1 MRTIT
6 LCLLLLATVAVADE
20 IHLKNGGTVVG
31 TVLDDGDPVVVK
43 TVGGGTIKIA
53 REKIESIEKKALPV
67 TPNPDAAPREHK
79 PCPPVRY
86 VDLLSGYAVKP
97 PAGWKKIPAA
107 KNSKATFAMPDP
119 KLFFKMDVWIVKSDA
134 TLGGFYEAFTKA
146 YKSFKD
152 YELKGEKAAM
162 LGTLGAKEFSG
173 TFTDD
178 SGKKLAHRHAM
189 TADKGLIYIVFFTGI
204 PEAFDGL
211 QPAFDA
217 AFASFELLGKPD
229 LTDADM
235 KKFLEA
241 YSKGLAAAQE
251 GKEAEALSEFGI
263 CSELLPKHADTHMNL
278 AILAVKSGNQK
289 RAIEEYTTL
298 ANLRSDDPQ
307 AQMDLGTTLFKANR
321 FPDALAAF
329 QKALDLWPDFVD
341 AWINIGAVQ
350 SQTAK
355 YDEAVK
361 AFKTAIEIDPK
372 CVPAW
377 FNLGNVEHGRNNYKE
392 AKDAFEAVLKIQP
405 DHAGAKDEL
414 KKIKQEGH

>member
-1 MRTIT
+1 MRFLTLA
-6 LCLLLLATVAVADE
+6 LCLLACAVWADE
-20 IHLKNGGTVVG
+20 VHLKNGGTVTG
-31 TVLDDGDPVVVK
+31 TVIDEGDPVVVK

-53 REKIESIEKKALPV
+53 REKIESIEKKALPAAAD
-67 TPNPDAAPREHK
+67 PDAAPRERK

-152 YELKGEKAAM
+152 YELKGEKAVM
-162 LGTLGAKEFSG
+162 LGALGGKEFAG

-178 SGKKLAHRHAM
+178 QGKKLAHRHAM
-189 TADKGLIYIVFFTGI
+189 AADKGLIYVVFFTGA

-229 LTDADM
+229 LDDAEM
-235 KKFLEA
+235 KRFLEA
-241 YSKGLAAAQE
+241 YSKGLAAAQADN
-251 GKEAEALSEFGI
+251 EAEAFSEFDI
-263 CSELLPKHADTHMNL
+263 CAELLPKHADTHMNL

-298 ANLRSDDPQ
+298 AKLRADDPQ

-329 QKALDLWPDFVD
+329 QKALDLWPDFID
-341 AWINIGAVQ
+341 AWINIGAVR
-350 SQTAK
+350 SQVAE
-355 YDEAVK
+355 YEGAVK

-372 CVPAW
+372 CAPAW
-377 FNLGNVEHGRNNYKE
+377 FNLGNVEHARNNYKE
-392 AKDAFEAVLKIQP
+392 AKEAFEAVLKIQP